1 MNFISRINAFI
12 IFAFYSS
19 IKVMSI
25 KGDII
30 YASSTPLTI
39 GIPALLGSYL
49 KIPLVF
55 EVRDLWPLIPIKL
68 KIIKKILY

>member
-1 MNFISRINAFI
+1 MKKTNINGIKVNWLYLPYSNHMNFISRINAFI

-49 KIPLVF
+49 KKF
-55 EVRDLWPLIPIKL
+55 H
-68 KIIKKILY
+68 